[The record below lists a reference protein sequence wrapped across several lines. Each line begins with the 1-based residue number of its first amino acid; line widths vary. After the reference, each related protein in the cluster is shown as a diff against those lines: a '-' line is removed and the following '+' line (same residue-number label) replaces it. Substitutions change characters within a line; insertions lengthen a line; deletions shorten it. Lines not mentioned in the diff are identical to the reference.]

1 MPDFPQDGSYLD
13 RDADS
18 LSRATDAMS
27 VCYDLGP
34 DSDVVRHA
42 ETLTAPGNLEQSP
55 SGRRIMVD
63 APQPWMSGAAL
74 SSDLSVVAAG
84 SVYGPWRDPQ
94 YIQTVQTGNFHISR
108 SIGQSPADSSADGC
122 SKHVKKHLK
131 PFKCLELNC
140 KFGAA
145 ERGGSRSIP

>member
-42 ETLTAPGNLEQSP
+42 ETLTAPGDLEQSS
-55 SGRRIMVD
+55 SGRRIIVD
-63 APQPWMSGAAL
+63 ALQPWRSNAATWL
-74 SSDLSVVAAG
+74 VLLALLVTAWMLHRSFRAVPLHPTHLDYPWIITSVPMLAA
-84 SVYGPWRDPQ
+84 S
-94 YIQTVQTGNFHISR
+94 TLLTLHIS
-108 SIGQSPADSSADGC
+108 
-122 SKHVKKHLK
+122 
-131 PFKCLELNC
+131 
-140 KFGAA
+140 
-145 ERGGSRSIP
+145 